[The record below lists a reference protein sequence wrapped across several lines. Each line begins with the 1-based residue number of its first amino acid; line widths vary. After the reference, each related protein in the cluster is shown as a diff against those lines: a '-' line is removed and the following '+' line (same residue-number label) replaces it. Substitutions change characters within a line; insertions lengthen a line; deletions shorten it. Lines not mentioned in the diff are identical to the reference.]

1 MEIWS
6 VLGIEPTQDI
16 TVIKRAYALQ
26 LKKTRPDQDP
36 DAYQQLREA
45 FESARRGEYFWAESD
60 IVTCPLPLMALTDES
75 LIRQMQVHALVCDA
89 VTLLL
94 SNEQAGV
101 VQLFACLSD
110 DLLQNLQMREMF
122 SQQLAWDLAERE
134 GLTPSVL
141 EQVAAMMEWEIDHYQ
156 PVGISIYQLQALY
169 QQIEKTTGRRYQAD
183 SGMLWSDD

>member
-89 VTLLL
+89 VNLLL
-94 SNEQAGV
+94 SNEQAGL
-101 VQLFACLSD
+101 VQLFARLSD